1 MNFVNSNT
9 EEKKQMKQTL
19 TLTGKLDNPLNHF
32 NDHSNCGK
40 CAYVAK
46 AEQNLKED
54 LDDIHEELK
63 VT

>member
-1 MNFVNSNT
+1 
-9 EEKKQMKQTL
+9 MKQTL